1 VEDSGSRSVDKPR
14 GEREPLLH
22 APWTIMTLCLGLVAL
37 YLVQTLA
44 LSDAQQRALALS
56 ADALERGRWWT
67 LLTSLFLH
75 GSWPHVL
82 INSVAA
88 LAYGPPVARLF
99 GAQARGAVVFAAF
112 YLVCGVVGGLGFVA
126 LNLHDAEGAVGA
138 SGAISGLLGA
148 ASRIIQ
154 GRGRIGRMLGSTVI
168 WMAVVWTGAN
178 WFLAK
183 FGLTPGAG
191 GMQVA
196 WQAHVVGYAAG
207 VLLIG
212 PFARLAGAGED
223 AFTD

>member
-1 VEDSGSRSVDKPR
+1 MEDSGYGGVDEPR
-14 GEREPLLH
+14 GVREPLLH
-22 APWTIMTLCLGLVAL
+22 APWTIVTLCLGLVAL
-37 YLVQTLA
+37 YVIQTLA
-44 LSDAQQRALALS
+44 LSDAQQGLALS
-56 ADALERGRWWT
+56 AAGLKAGRWWT

-99 GAQARGAVVFAAF
+99 GTHARGASVFAAF
-112 YLVCGVVGGLGFVA
+112 YLVCGVLGGLGFVA

-154 GRGRIGRMLGSTVI
+154 GRGRIGRMLGSTVL
-168 WMAVVWTGAN
+168 WMALVWTAAN

-191 GMQVA
+191 NMQVA

-212 PFARLAGAGED
+212 PFARLAGAGD
-223 AFTD
+223 GAFTD